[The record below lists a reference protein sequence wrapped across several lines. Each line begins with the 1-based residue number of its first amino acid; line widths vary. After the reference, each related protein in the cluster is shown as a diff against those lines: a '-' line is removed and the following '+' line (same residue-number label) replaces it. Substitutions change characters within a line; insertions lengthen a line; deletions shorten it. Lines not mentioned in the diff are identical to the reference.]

1 MKRQDIHKMQT
12 KVITLILLISIGI
25 NIVETSAG
33 NGFYKGYMIKSIMNK
48 AGKRN
53 RKMTDVK
60 KICQTKILN
69 ISSDTTIV
77 KESCMKQKIYLTKTQ
92 KLLNTMFALFVITF
106 GIIGC
111 FNMNAR
117 DREELFDMWMG
128 MIAADVVD
136 SLFDDD

>member
-1 MKRQDIHKMQT
+1 M
-12 KVITLILLISIGI
+12 ILVDVYRKHSK
-25 NIVETSAG
+25 NIVGVIIALWVLLVNVSGNFTAETLG
-33 NGFYKGYMIKSIMNK
+33 
-48 AGKRN
+48 
-53 RKMTDVK
+53 
-60 KICQTKILN
+60 C
-69 ISSDTTIV
+69 
-77 KESCMKQKIYLTKTQ
+77 KTQ